1 MGSCP
6 DGFSL
11 KEVSEGWAFCL
22 LVASPIAGG
31 IQEMSLKSVDRSGE
45 KGRERELAARD
56 IAEIIRGKSE
66 LGELVSLDEIFQ
78 ELLDRNLLKGDD
90 DQAQSRFEVIIGRA
104 LEENKDLIRLHL
116 EGEKPLFFSS
126 QLMSESYAKMLI
138 QKRLNPL
145 LLIAE
150 IVRENSMT
158 YPRPV
163 PVDIFR
169 ESPFNLT
176 QEEIL
181 ECLRQMGNQKE
192 YQDIVQTT
200 TSIGTIFLYST
211 LHLTP
216 GYASMLA
223 EWSDVGQVNNP

>member
-1 MGSCP
+1 MNLP
-6 DGFSL
+6 
-11 KEVSEGWAFCL
+11 
-22 LVASPIAGG
+22 
-31 IQEMSLKSVDRSGE
+31 SVDRSGG
-45 KGRERELAARD
+45 KGRGRELSARE
-56 IAEIIRGKSE
+56 IAEIIRGRSE
-66 LGELVSLDEIFQ
+66 LGKLVSLDEIFQ
-78 ELLDRNLLKGDD
+78 ELLDRNLLKGED
-90 DQAQSRFEVIIGRA
+90 DQAQNQCEVMIGTA
-104 LEENKDLIRLHL
+104 LDENKDLVKLHP

-126 QLMSESYAKMLI
+126 QFVSESYAKMLI
-138 QKRLNPL
+138 QKELNPL

-150 IVRENSMT
+150 IVRENSAT

-181 ECLRQMGNQKE
+181 ECLRQMGDQKE
-192 YQDIVQTT
+192 YHDIAQTT

-211 LHLTP
+211 LHLNP

>member
-1 MGSCP
+1 MN
-6 DGFSL
+6 
-11 KEVSEGWAFCL
+11 
-22 LVASPIAGG
+22 
-31 IQEMSLKSVDRSGE
+31 LKSVDRSGG
-45 KGRERELAARD
+45 KGRDREFAAREM
-56 IAEIIRGKSE
+56 AEIIRRKSE
-66 LGELVSLDEIFQ
+66 LGKLVSLDEIFR

-90 DQAQSRFEVIIGRA
+90 DQAQNRFGVMIGRA
-104 LEENKDLIRLHL
+104 LEENKDLVKLHP

-126 QLMSESYAKMLI
+126 QFISESYAKMLI

-150 IVRENSMT
+150 IVRENSLT

-200 TSIGTIFLYST
+200 TSIGTIFLYSN
-211 LHLTP
+211 LHLDP

-223 EWSDVGQVNNP
+223 EWVDVGQVNNP

>member
-1 MGSCP
+1 MVFLPPRCFT
-6 DGFSL
+6 D
-11 KEVSEGWAFCL
+11 SER
-22 LVASPIAGG
+22 
-31 IQEMSLKSVDRSGE
+31 IQEMSLKSVDRSGG

-66 LGELVSLDEIFQ
+66 LGKLVSLNEIFQ
-78 ELLDRNLLKGDD
+78 ELQDRNLLKGDD
-90 DQAQSRFEVIIGRA
+90 DQAQSRFEVMIGRA
-104 LEENKDLIRLHL
+104 LEENKDLVKLYP

-126 QLMSESYAKMLI
+126 QFMSESYAKMLLQI
-138 QKRLNPL
+138 ELNPL

-150 IVRENSMT
+150 LVRENSVT

-181 ECLRQMGNQKE
+181 ECLRQMGNQEE

-200 TSIGTIFLYST
+200 TSIGTIFLYSN
-211 LHLTP
+211 LHLDP

-223 EWSDVGQVNNP
+223 EWVDVGQVNNP